1 MANLAG
7 HNSFCQGRRRTRF
20 SGAWISAVAIAAAI
34 SLSACESQVSIR
46 GNMPD
51 IEEIEA
57 INPGVDTKED
67 VVARLGTPSSVSTFL
82 DNTWYYIGQRVEQF
96 AFYAPEVTDRGVLV
110 VEFTQRGV
118 VGETRYLTIYD
129 GRIIDPVSRETPTE
143 GKELTV
149 MQQLLGNFGRLPTDP
164 GNPNQSPF

>member
-1 MANLAG
+1 MVSALALATVLAL
-7 HNSFCQGRRRTRF
+7 SACQGR
-20 SGAWISAVAIAAAI
+20 
-34 SLSACESQVSIR
+34 VSIR

-51 IEEIEA
+51 IEDMES

-67 VVARLGTPSSVSTFL
+67 IVARLGTPSSVSTFL

-96 AFYAPEVTDRGVLV
+96 AFYAPEVTDRSVLV
-110 VEFTQRGV
+110 IEFDQVGV
-118 VGETRYLTIYD
+118 VDDTRYLTIYD
-129 GRIIDPVSRETPTE
+129 GQAIDPVDRETPTE

-164 GNPNQSPF
+164 GDPVQPF

>member
-7 HNSFCQGRRRTRF
+7 HDSFCQGRRRTRF

-57 INPGVDTKED
+57 ISPGVDTKED

-118 VGETRYLTIYD
+118 VGETR
-129 GRIIDPVSRETPTE
+129 
-143 GKELTV
+143 
-149 MQQLLGNFGRLPTDP
+149 
-164 GNPNQSPF
+164 